1 MLRVVVDRSPL
12 QTTMEPATS
21 GWRSGCPWLLAVLAI
36 VVAAVLVLVLVPR
49 AAYGRLLTMM

>member
-1 MLRVVVDRSPL
+1 MLRLVVDRSPL

-36 VVAAVLVLVLVPR
+36 VVAAVLVLVPR